1 MNLKKNFKD
10 KIVKDIQSCF
20 QKINLEILEVK
31 ESKGN
36 YVIKSEVDFKSFKM
50 PIIMT
55 YLIKKEIV
63 AVIIEFTSLIPEYR
77 FNDIYDIINRINTML
92 MDIGHFKLSPKN
104 RKILLCTGFNVATG
118 ILDICQFEESI
129 KRIIG
134 QWEICYEIIA
144 KVAFD
149 NISPDEVWRDC
160 MCQLR
165 YSPDNGNPTFH

>member
-1 MNLKKNFKD
+1 MNSKNSFRE

-20 QKINLEILEVK
+20 QKMDLEIVEAR

-50 PIIMT
+50 HIIMT
-55 YLIKKEIV
+55 YLIKKGIV
-63 AVIIEFTSLIPEYR
+63 AVIIEFNSLILEYR
-77 FNDIYDIINRINTML
+77 FDYIYDIINRINTML

-104 RKILLCTGFNVATG
+104 RKILLCTGFNVSNG

-134 QWEICYEIIA
+134 QGEICYEIIDR
-144 KVAFD
+144 VAFD
-149 NISPDEVWRDC
+149 NLSPEDVWQDC
-160 MCQLR
+160 MRQL
-165 YSPDNGNPTFH
+165 YYCTDHEI

>member
-1 MNLKKNFKD
+1 MNLKNNFRD

-50 PIIMT
+50 HIIMT

-63 AVIIEFTSLIPEYR
+63 AVIIEFNSLILEYR

-104 RKILLCTGFNVATG
+104 RKILLCTGFNVANG

-134 QWEICYEIIA
+134 QGEICYKIIDR
-144 KVAFD
+144 VAFD
-149 NISPDEVWRDC
+149 NMSPEDVWQDYMR
-160 MCQLR
+160 QL
-165 YSPDNGNPTFH
+165 YYCADN

>member
-1 MNLKKNFKD
+1 MNLKNNFRD

-20 QKINLEILEVK
+20 QKINLEVLEVK

-50 PIIMT
+50 HIIMT
-55 YLIKKEIV
+55 YLIKKEIL
-63 AVIIEFTSLIPEYR
+63 AVIIEFNSLILEYR

-104 RKILLCTGFNVATG
+104 RRILLCTGFNVANG

-134 QWEICYEIIA
+134 QGAICYKIIDR
-144 KVAFD
+144 VAFD
-149 NISPDEVWRDC
+149 NMSPEDVWQDYMR
-160 MCQLR
+160 QL
-165 YSPDNGNPTFH
+165 YYCADN

>member
-1 MNLKKNFKD
+1 MNLKNNFRD

-50 PIIMT
+50 HIIMT

-63 AVIIEFTSLIPEYR
+63 AVIIEFNSLILEYR

-104 RKILLCTGFNVATG
+104 RKILLCTGFNVANG

-134 QWEICYEIIA
+134 QGEICYKIIDR
-144 KVAFD
+144 VAFD
-149 NISPDEVWRDC
+149 NMSPEEVWQDYMR
-160 MCQLR
+160 QL
-165 YSPDNGNPTFH
+165 YYCADN

>member
-1 MNLKKNFKD
+1 MNLKNNFRD

-50 PIIMT
+50 HIIMT

-63 AVIIEFTSLIPEYR
+63 AVIIEFNSLILEYR

-104 RKILLCTGFNVATG
+104 RKILLCTGFNVANG

-134 QWEICYEIIA
+134 QGEICYKIIDRI
-144 KVAFD
+144 AFD
-149 NISPDEVWRDC
+149 NMSPEDVWQDYMR
-160 MCQLR
+160 QL
-165 YSPDNGNPTFH
+165 YYCADN

>member
-1 MNLKKNFKD
+1 MNLKKNFRD

-50 PIIMT
+50 HIIMT

-63 AVIIEFTSLIPEYR
+63 AVIIEFNSLILEYR

-104 RKILLCTGFNVATG
+104 RKILLCTGFNVANG
-118 ILDICQFEESI
+118 NLDICQFEESI

-134 QWEICYEIIA
+134 QGEICYKIIDR
-144 KVAFD
+144 VAFD
-149 NISPDEVWRDC
+149 NMSPEDVWQDYMR
-160 MCQLR
+160 QL
-165 YSPDNGNPTFH
+165 YY

>member
-1 MNLKKNFKD
+1 MKSGKNFRE

-20 QKINLEILEVK
+20 QKMNIEILNVE
-31 ESKGN
+31 ESKEN
-36 YVIKSEVDFKSFKM
+36 YVIKSEIDFKSFKM
-50 PIIMT
+50 HIIMT

-63 AVIIEFTSLIPEYR
+63 AVIIEFNSLILEYR

-104 RKILLCTGFNVATG
+104 RRILLCTGFNVANG

-134 QWEICYEIIA
+134 QGEICYKIIDR
-144 KVAFD
+144 VAFD
-149 NISPDEVWRDC
+149 NMSPEDVWQDYMR
-160 MCQLR
+160 QL
-165 YSPDNGNPTFH
+165 YYCADN